1 MSKCDKIDLLKRGV
15 IIMKISTKG
24 RYGLTLMI
32 SLAKRYQTKPISL
45 KVIAEENNLSDL
57 YLEQLVG
64 PLRNAGLI
72 KSVRGAKGGYM
83 LVKAPKEV
91 TAADIIRLLEGPIT
105 PVEGIEDEPPAQKQL
120 WIDIR
125 DAVKKVLDETT
136 LEDLMNYK
144 EEDIIEGYMFY
155 I

>member
-1 MSKCDKIDLLKRGV
+1 
-15 IIMKISTKG
+15 MKISTKG

-32 SLAKRYQTKPISL
+32 SLAKRYDKGETVSL
-45 KVIAEENNLSDL
+45 KTIAEENHLSDL

-72 KSVRGAKGGYM
+72 KSVRGAHGGYKLM
-83 LVKAPKEV
+83 KHPKEV
-91 TAADIIRLLEGPIT
+91 TTSEIIRLLEGPIT

-136 LEDLMNYK
+136 LYDLMHYK
-144 EEDIIEGYMFY
+144 ESSQIEGYMFY

>member
-1 MSKCDKIDLLKRGV
+1 
-15 IIMKISTKG
+15 MKISTKG

-32 SLAKRYQTKPISL
+32 SLAKRYDKSETVSL
-45 KVIAEENNLSDL
+45 KTIAEENDLSDL

-72 KSVRGAKGGYM
+72 KSVRGARGGYKLM
-83 LVKAPKEV
+83 KHPKEV
-91 TAADIIRLLEGPIT
+91 TASEIIRLLEGPIT

-136 LEDLMNYK
+136 LYDLMHYK
-144 EEDIIEGYMFY
+144 ESDPIEGYMFY